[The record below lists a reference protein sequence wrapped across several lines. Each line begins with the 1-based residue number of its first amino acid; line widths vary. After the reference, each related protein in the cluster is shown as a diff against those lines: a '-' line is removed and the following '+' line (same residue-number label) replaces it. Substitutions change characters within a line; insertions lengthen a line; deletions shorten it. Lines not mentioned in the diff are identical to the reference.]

1 MASLEPAEVTFYSM
15 DMTKM
20 KSLLSSAEIFSNPSR
35 YTFLSLTLFK
45 TIYSPLYLHDKS
57 SSASSKPLERALA
70 TLFVAL
76 DSARLF

>member
-1 MASLEPAEVTFYSM
+1 MLLDT
-15 DMTKM
+15 
-20 KSLLSSAEIFSNPSR
+20 LLSH
-35 YTFLSLTLFK
+35 YTVFK